1 MLKNKRQLKMYR
13 KEQPTDLRQCT
24 RIPAELFHVNVMHG
38 RRIATQF
45 QDCHA
50 ALHPT
55 ENGNLLFSVGK
66 ANYTKREM
74 GPDM

>member
-1 MLKNKRQLKMYR
+1 MFKNKGQLKRYR

-24 RIPAELFHVNVMHG
+24 RILAELFRTNVMHG
-38 RRIATQF
+38 RIASQF

-50 ALHPT
+50 AFHPA

-74 GPDM
+74 RPDL